1 MGDAFGTGDYELAEG
16 LLAQLVDVSRSGK
29 VATAREVNFM
39 LAVVAGI
46 SPKDETEALL
56 AVQMSAI
63 HNSTMVAA
71 DG

>member
-1 MGDAFGTGDYELAEG
+1 
-16 LLAQLVDVSRSGK
+16 
-29 VATAREVNFM
+29 M

-63 HNSTMVAA
+63 HNPTMVAA
-71 DG
+71 RRLNHVDTIP